1 MAWNTPGGNKG
12 GQGPEDDAG
21 RSGRGGGNGGGWGGL
36 PGPLKDLFDG
46 GIVRWV
52 VAAVVLLVLFSS
64 FQLIGEQQRGVVL
77 RFGQFSRILQPGP
90 NFKLPW
96 PIESVTKV
104 NATEIKTFS
113 IQVPVLTRDE
123 NIVNVSLNVQYR
135 IDDPQYLF
143 GTVDANQVLE
153 QSAQSAVREEVGRAD
168 LNAVLNNRGPL
179 AVAAEE
185 RLQALLKAFK
195 TGLTVTGLT
204 LQDARPPEEVK
215 PAFDEVNGAQQV
227 KASDQR
233 SPGVRRQG
241 RAGGPWPGLA
251 RPYHRRRLSRPWFPR
266 PRVTQRFSL
275 LQAQYKD
282 APEVTRKRLWLETVQ
297 QVLSENR
304 KVIGGDG
311 RQLIYVPMTGDTRP
325 STSAPAAVA
334 NPDVVMPSLP
344 GAAVEA
350 SVIRAGR
357 WAARP
362 GDRAAVRRAADEESN
377 LDRRDRG
384 GGAGPARLGVR
395 GPRGPDRHGAEPGQG
410 GAFGHQAGPALQG
423 AGGGNG

>member
-1 MAWNTPGGNKG
+1 MIGDGFTAGA
-12 GQGPEDDAG
+12 AG
-21 RSGRGGGNGGGWGGL
+21 RARAAAHILMGVHGLEYTRRQQGRTRPRDNRRGPFGSRGGGNGGGWGGL

-135 IDDPQYLF
+135 IDDPQQYLF

-227 KASDQR
+227 KERLINEAQAYAAKVV
-233 SPGVRRQG
+233 PEAV
-241 RAGGPWPGLA
+241 A
-251 RPYHRRRLSRPWFPR
+251 RPRAPVPPPKATSEPWFPR
-266 PRVTQRFSL
+266 PRVTRS
-275 LQAQYKD
+275 AS
-282 APEVTRKRLWLETVQ
+282 ACC
-297 QVLSENR
+297 
-304 KVIGGDG
+304 
-311 RQLIYVPMTGDTRP
+311 RP
-325 STSAPAAVA
+325 ST
-334 NPDVVMPSLP
+334 
-344 GAAVEA
+344 
-350 SVIRAGR
+350 RT
-357 WAARP
+357 
-362 GDRAAVRRAADEESN
+362 RRK
-377 LDRRDRG
+377 
-384 GGAGPARLGVR
+384 
-395 GPRGPDRHGAEPGQG
+395 
-410 GAFGHQAGPALQG
+410 
-423 AGGGNG
+423 